1 MSDYERLFRLFD
13 EAMGALKTLADEA
26 QVKGEGYASRLV
38 DEMIDRLVSVRQIV
52 EGDDD

>member
-1 MSDYERLFRLFD
+1 MSDYDRLFRLFD

-26 QVKGEGYASRLV
+26 DVKGETYAAKLV
-38 DEMIDRLVSVRQIV
+38 DEMVGILIAARRSV